1 MRYAFGDIEVDTT
14 QIRLVKDA
22 VLVECEPKVF
32 TLLVYF
38 CQHPEKAIS
47 RAELVE
53 NVWGGRVVSD
63 AAVNR
68 AVGELRKLLEDNL
81 SSPKWIKTVSKVGY
95 QLTVTPVEVGGPG
108 YQDNKAYLGEVG
120 ESCES
125 ESSDESSNYHSSVGV
140 NTTEKV
146 IAGRSIF
153 RFSKM
158 IFILFCVFTLF
169 ILFQYFPL
177 KGSQDRVEILSRQ
190 PVTSLM
196 GSAFNPFYQAKS
208 DTLVFLY
215 KTDKESSAQPYI
227 QEGEQE
233 PKALIQDG
241 YYYTDVIYSADGDLY
256 ASRLDNLEQR
266 NCEVIRFDPESQIS
280 SVLFNCGERVVTQLD
295 FDEQQRRLIY
305 RSRPSI
311 SAPYAVYS
319 FQVDTGRQEQLTHP
333 LQKGNN
339 LGDYYFSLSPDS
351 KRLAVVEYSGEGLD
365 HIKFIDLNDNRVLAQ
380 EPFIENVHGLLW
392 RSSKGIL
399 AANGDGLYEYDVDE
413 HKLVSVERSDQF
425 GRLAH
430 GREANTTLTE
440 RSQLTVNIFAFEKGE
455 KVSALTESSGIS
467 RGAVFGHRS
476 NIFAYTANRTGEAEI
491 YIQPENGAGFSSD
504 FIEPIE
510 HLSALSW
517 SNDDATLLA
526 SVNGALYLFSLADR
540 SWRRVADSFSQI
552 HHAAFS
558 NGAVLFSAE
567 LAGMWN
573 IWRLSLI
580 DGELE
585 QLTTLGGYSVQG
597 DEHSIFFTK
606 FNQAGLY
613 QLHLDSGKESVLIEE
628 FPIAGWRHWQ
638 LSQGKIYY
646 LLGKEYREMELESG
660 TVNLLYK
667 FSGRAPLNCHMAYL
681 NDFFACDQVE
691 LSRSNIWQLQL
702 SKS

>member
-1 MRYAFGDIEVDTT
+1 M
-14 QIRLVKDA
+14 
-22 VLVECEPKVF
+22 
-32 TLLVYF
+32 
-38 CQHPEKAIS
+38 
-47 RAELVE
+47 
-53 NVWGGRVVSD
+53 GGRVVSD

-68 AVGELRKLLEDNL
+68 AVGELRKLLKDKP

-95 QLTVTPVEVGGPG
+95 QLTVTPVEIGGQD
-108 YQDNKAYLGEVG
+108 YQDNKAYHGEVG
-120 ESCES
+120 ESCEFEPS
-125 ESSDESSNYHSSVGV
+125 GESLNDHSSVGV
-140 NTTEKV
+140 NTTAKV
-146 IAGRSIF
+146 IAGKSIF

-158 IFILFCVFTLF
+158 TFLLFCVFALF
-169 ILFQYFPL
+169 VLFQFFPL
-177 KGSQDRVEILSRQ
+177 KENQDRVEILSRQ
-190 PVTSLM
+190 PTTSLM
-196 GSAFNPFYQAKS
+196 GSAFNPFYRAKS

-215 KTDKESSAQPYI
+215 KEDKESSAQPYM

-241 YYYTDVIYSADGDLY
+241 YYYTDVIYDANGYLY

-266 NCEVIRFDPESQIS
+266 NCEVIKIEPESQLS

-311 SAPYAVYS
+311 SAPYAIYS
-319 FQVDTGRQEQLTHP
+319 FQVDTGRREQLTHP

-339 LGDYYFSLSPDS
+339 LGDYKFSLSPDS
-351 KRLAVVEYSGEGLD
+351 KRLAVIEYSAEGLD
-365 HIKFIDLNDNRVLAQ
+365 HIKLIDLNDNRVLAQ
-380 EPFIENVHGLLW
+380 EPFVENVHGLLW
-392 RSSKGIL
+392 SSSKGIF
-399 AANGDGLYEYDVDE
+399 AANGDGLYEYDIDE

-430 GREANTTLTE
+430 GREANTILTE
-440 RSQLTVNIFAFEKGE
+440 RSQLTVNIFAFQKGK

-467 RGAVFGHRS
+467 RGAVFGNRS
-476 NIFAYTANRTGEAEI
+476 NIFAYTADRTGEVEI
-491 YIQPENGAGFSSD
+491 YIQPESGAGFSSD

-526 SVNGALYLFSLADR
+526 SVNGALYLFSLTDR

-552 HHAAFS
+552 HHAAFYNKS
-558 NGAVLFSAE
+558 VLFSAE
-567 LAGMWN
+567 LDGMWN
-573 IWRLSLI
+573 IWRLSLV
-580 DGELE
+580 DGEVE
-585 QLTTLGGYSVQG
+585 QLTTQGGYSVQG
-597 DEHSIFFTK
+597 NDNSIFFTK

-613 QLHLDSGKESVLIEE
+613 QLHLDSGKESVIIEE